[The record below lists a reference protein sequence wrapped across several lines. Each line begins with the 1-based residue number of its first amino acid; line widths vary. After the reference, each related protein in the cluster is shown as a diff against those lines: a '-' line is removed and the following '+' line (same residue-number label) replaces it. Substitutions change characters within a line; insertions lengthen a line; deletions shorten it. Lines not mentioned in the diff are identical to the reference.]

1 MSGPIL
7 HYFVE
12 CRVQNQSLEA
22 FPSQCLQS
30 RYALSHNPALPM
42 NKIDTLES
50 AIAYFQK
57 HGVAAI
63 DSYPYAP
70 CDPYLD
76 TMIWGLGAGVG
87 VTKAMLPVYAASLLG
102 YSTPLIAK
110 AMLHAE
116 IDIKKVGRYVEINGM
131 EVHVLD
137 DNHKLDP
144 VDFAKK
150 IFEAYAH
157 GHSEQGW
164 YKDDL
169 IEALE
174 TQHSLFSLGIMHLA
188 VEGVDV
194 AEVIKRE
201 RKYLESYQPENPK
214 LQAPDFECRAHHLR
228 DVLYSIEQ
236 IKHLP
241 NSSPLDFIRQVG
253 GLDPFITR
261 KTFAAGFWEGVIY
274 QDTSMKKSDVYKHL
288 LKSLIT
294 DYPQEA
300 SKILKS
306 LDFNATDMLPE
317 IDSVADTF
325 LAIEILMRVNGL
337 SDVINDISYQIGT
350 ITSQVNEHD
359 NLTFQD
365 PEGLILGKLGTEV
378 FANRFTAMRNL
389 GPKLYEQ
396 VMASHM
402 KIPASDIS
410 LSHLQVWSILA
421 RFKPEPQEVSPKK
434 AGLYLAHMAAGMRSL
449 LPEGHQHIPYYD
461 NYVHSPVE
469 SSIGSLIAKLT
480 RKIDYAP
487 LRGMDEDTKEM
498 LSKWG
503 LGLRELGVKRTK
515 TIEDRMGSDLG
526 L

>member
-1 MSGPIL
+1 
-7 HYFVE
+7 
-12 CRVQNQSLEA
+12 
-22 FPSQCLQS
+22 
-30 RYALSHNPALPM
+30 M
-42 NKIDTLES
+42 NKIETLES
-50 AIAYFQK
+50 AIAYFQQ
-57 HGVAAI
+57 HGVSAI
-63 DSYPYAP
+63 DSYPYEP
-70 CDPYLD
+70 CDPFYD
-76 TMIWGLGAGVG
+76 TMIWGVGACVG
-87 VTKAMLPVYAASLLG
+87 VTKAMLPVYVATLLG

-116 IDIKKVGRYVEINGM
+116 IDIKQVARYVEVNGM
-131 EVHVLD
+131 DVHVLD
-137 DNHKLDP
+137 DIHKLDP

-150 IFEAYAH
+150 IFEAYSH
-157 GHSEQGW
+157 DHSEQGW
-164 YKDDL
+164 YKDDM

-188 VEGVDV
+188 VEGVDF

-201 RKYLESYQPENPK
+201 RQYLQNYQPGNPN
-214 LQAPDFECRAHHLR
+214 LQAPDIECRAHHLR
-228 DVLYSIEQ
+228 DVLYSIELV
-236 IKHLP
+236 KHLP

-274 QDTSMKKSDVYKHL
+274 QDTNSKKSDVYNRL

-294 DYPQEA
+294 DYPKEA
-300 SKILKS
+300 AKILKS
-306 LDFNATDMLPE
+306 LDFNTTDMVPD
-317 IDSVADTF
+317 IDSVAGTF
-325 LAIEILMRVNGL
+325 EAIEAQMKANGMA
-337 SDVINDISYQIGT
+337 DIINDISYQIGT
-350 ITSQVNEHD
+350 ITSQVNEND

-365 PEGLILGKLGTEV
+365 HEGLILGKLGTEV
-378 FANRFTAMRNL
+378 FADRFMAMRDL

-402 KIPASDIS
+402 KIPADEIS

-449 LPEGHQHIPYYD
+449 LPEGHLHIRYYD
-461 NYVHSPVE
+461 NYVLSPVE
-469 SSIGSLIAKLT
+469 SSIGSLIAKLA

-487 LRGMDEDTKEM
+487 LRGLDEDAKEM

-503 LGLRELGVKRTK
+503 LSLRDLGVKRTK

>member
-1 MSGPIL
+1 
-7 HYFVE
+7 
-12 CRVQNQSLEA
+12 
-22 FPSQCLQS
+22 
-30 RYALSHNPALPM
+30 M
-42 NKIDTLES
+42 NKIDTLEGT
-50 AIAYFQK
+50 IAYFQQ
-57 HGVAAI
+57 HGVLAI
-63 DSYPYAP
+63 DSYPYEP
-70 CDPYLD
+70 CDPFYD
-76 TMIWGLGAGVG
+76 TIVWGIDACFG
-87 VTKAMLPVYAASLLG
+87 VTKAMLPVYVASLLG

-116 IDIKKVGRYVEINGM
+116 IDIKQVGRYVEINGM
-131 EVHVLD
+131 EVHVLND
-137 DNHKLDP
+137 THKLDP

-157 GHSEQGW
+157 DHSEQGW

-169 IEALE
+169 IRALE

-188 VEGVDV
+188 VEGVDF
-194 AEVIKRE
+194 AGVIKRE
-201 RKYLESYQPENPK
+201 RQYLQSYKPGNQN
-214 LQAPDFECRAHHLR
+214 LQTPDFECRAHHLC

-236 IKHLP
+236 VKHLP

-253 GLDPFITR
+253 GLDHFITS
-261 KTFAAGFWEGVIY
+261 KTFASGFWEGVIY
-274 QDTSMKKSDVYKHL
+274 QDTSSKKSDVYNRL

-294 DYPQEA
+294 DYPKEA
-300 SKILKS
+300 AKILKS
-306 LDFNATDMLPE
+306 LDFNTTEMVPD
-317 IDSVADTF
+317 IDSVAGTF
-325 LAIEILMRVNGL
+325 EAIEAHMKANGL
-337 SDVINDISYQIGT
+337 VDIINDISYQIGT
-350 ITSQVNEHD
+350 ITSQVNEED

-365 PEGLILGKLGTEV
+365 HEGLILGKLGTEV
-378 FANRFTAMRNL
+378 FANRFMAMRDL

-402 KIPASDIS
+402 KIPPSDIS
-410 LSHLQVWSILA
+410 LSHLQVWSVLA

-434 AGLYLAHMAAGMRSL
+434 AGLYLAHMAAGMNSL

-487 LRGMDEDTKEM
+487 LRTMDEDTKEM

>member
-1 MSGPIL
+1 
-7 HYFVE
+7 
-12 CRVQNQSLEA
+12 
-22 FPSQCLQS
+22 
-30 RYALSHNPALPM
+30 M

-50 AIAYFQK
+50 AIAYFQQ

-63 DSYPYAP
+63 DNYPYEPCAP
-70 CDPYLD
+70 DLD
-76 TMIWGLGAGVG
+76 ATIWGFGATVG
-87 VTKAMLPVYAASLLG
+87 VTKSMLPVYVASLLG
-102 YSTPLIAK
+102 YSTPLVAK
-110 AMLHAE
+110 AMLKAE
-116 IDIKKVGRYVEINGM
+116 IDIKYIGRYVEVNGI
-131 EVHVLD
+131 ETHVLD
-137 DNHKLDP
+137 GVHKLDP
-144 VDFAKK
+144 VEFAKK

-157 GHSEQGW
+157 THSEQGW

-169 IEALE
+169 IRALE

-188 VEGVDV
+188 VEGVDF
-194 AEVIKRE
+194 AEIIKRE
-201 RKYLESYQPENPK
+201 RKYLQSYQPGNQNP
-214 LQAPDFECRAHHLR
+214 QVPDFECRAHHLR

-253 GLDPFITR
+253 GLDTFITR
-261 KTFAAGFWEGVIY
+261 KTFASGFWEGVIY
-274 QDTSMKKSDVYKHL
+274 QVTSCKKSDVYKL
-288 LKSLIT
+288 LLQSLIT
-294 DYPQEA
+294 DYPNEA

-306 LDFNATDMLPE
+306 LDFNTTDMLPE

-325 LAIEILMRVNGL
+325 QAIEILMRVNGL
-337 SDVINDISYQIGT
+337 SDVINDISYQIGA
-350 ITSQVNEHD
+350 ITSQVNEED

-365 PEGLILGKLGTEV
+365 HEGLILGKLGAEV
-378 FANRFTAMRNL
+378 FANRFKAMRDL
-389 GPKLYEQ
+389 GPKLYER

-402 KIPASDIS
+402 KIPADDIS
-410 LSHLQVWSILA
+410 LSHLTVWSVLA

-434 AGLYLAHMAAGMRSL
+434 AGLYLAHMASGMKSL

-469 SSIGSLIAKLT
+469 SSIGSLIGKLI

-487 LRGMDEDTKEM
+487 LRGMDEDTKQM